1 MSTLQAAAKRPDEAH
16 ERSVALGEAVGEASS
31 GVQDP
36 FGAPSRRER
45 PGGAP
50 DRILRHFFTPMTTP
64 DPTTLPAGDLAP
76 AGAAERA
83 DARAK
88 AATRG
93 PKPSWLKVPLPG
105 GDGYK
110 KLKGL
115 TKDLKLNT
123 VCEEA
128 RCPNIGECWKGD
140 HATMTIMV
148 LGDECTRRCRF
159 CAVKTVMEAAPPDP
173 DEPEHVGTAVGEM
186 SLDYVVITSVDRDDL
201 PDGGS
206 GHYAECIRSVRHHA
220 PETIVEVLIPDY
232 VDANL
237 GTLMEAR
244 PDVLAHNVEV
254 VPRLQRKIRDPRCSY
269 ERSLEVLRQAKSLQ
283 PDVFTK
289 SSLMVG
295 LGETQEE
302 LFEAIGLLRDAGV
315 DFLTLGQYLRP
326 TANHAPVRDYVTPER
341 FKELEVEARALG
353 FLYVASGPLVRSSY
367 KAGEFFATRLIRGR
381 RAAARRA
388 DA

>member
-1 MSTLQAAAKRPDEAH
+1 MTSLDPSITPETPEPARTR
-16 ERSVALGEAVGEASS
+16 RS
-31 GVQDP
+31 
-36 FGAPSRRER
+36 
-45 PGGAP
+45 
-50 DRILRHFFTPMTTP
+50 
-64 DPTTLPAGDLAP
+64 
-76 AGAAERA
+76 
-83 DARAK
+83 
-88 AATRG
+88 
-93 PKPSWLKVPLPG
+93 PKPPWLKVPLPG
-105 GDGYK
+105 GEGYA

-115 TKDLKLNT
+115 TKELKLNT

-159 CAVKTVMEAAPPDP
+159 CAVKTVMQAAPPDP
-173 DEPEHVGTAVGEM
+173 DEPEHVGTAIGQM
-186 SLDYVVITSVDRDDL
+186 GLDYVVITSVDRDDL

-206 GHYAECIRSVRHHA
+206 AHYAECIRSVRRYA
-220 PETIVEVLIPDY
+220 PDTLVEVLIPDY
-232 VDANL
+232 TGKSL
-237 GTLMEAR
+237 QTLMDGQ

-269 ERSLEVLRQAKSLQ
+269 ERSLEVLKGAKEHS

-295 LGETQEE
+295 LGESQQE
-302 LFEAIGLLRDAGV
+302 LFDSIGLLREAGV

-326 TANHAPVRDYVTPER
+326 TPNHAPVKDYVTPDR
-341 FKELEVEARALG
+341 FKELEIEARALG

-381 RAAARRA
+381 RKSQRPSPR
-388 DA
+388 